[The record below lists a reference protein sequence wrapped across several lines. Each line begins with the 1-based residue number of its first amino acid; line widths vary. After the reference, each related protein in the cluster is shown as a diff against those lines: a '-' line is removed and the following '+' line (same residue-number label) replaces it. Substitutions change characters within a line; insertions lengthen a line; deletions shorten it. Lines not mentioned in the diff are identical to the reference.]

1 MVGVDVYPLDNLR
14 YVLSAPRVF
23 AGTMV
28 ILAAGSIWN
37 PLFTTDKMKT
47 NFGCTENPQY
57 HSSVQAS
64 NADTNA
70 QGVVIV
76 GCCWSV
82 SAKRWEYKTDVA
94 TTVGYIRIN
103 YIVVVW

>member
-1 MVGVDVYPLDNLR
+1 
-14 YVLSAPRVF
+14 
-23 AGTMV
+23 
-28 ILAAGSIWN
+28 
-37 PLFTTDKMKT
+37 MKT

-64 NADTNA
+64 NADNNA

-76 GCCWSV
+76 GCYWSV
-82 SAKRWEYKTDVA
+82 SEKRWEYKTDVA
-94 TTVGYIRIN
+94 THVGPIRIN